1 MEVTASMVKDLR
13 EQTGAGMMDCKKA
26 LAETNGNM
34 EEAINYLREKGIA
47 KSAKKESRIAAEG
60 LANIYV
66 DGNKAVI
73 LEVNSE
79 TDFVSKNEEF
89 RAMIDTIGNALLKSN
104 ATTVE
109 EAKES
114 LNKMNLVGTIGELIV
129 EKTAKIGEKLSLRRF
144 EILTKNDDEHFGSYI
159 HMGGKIAALTLVK
172 GASEDVAKDVSMQAA
187 AMKPLYLNPSDVP
200 ADVLDNEKNVLKEQA
215 INEGKPADIAEK
227 MVQGRIQKFY
237 KEICL
242 AEQAFIKDGDLS
254 VAKYVANNGGEI
266 LKMVRYEVG
275 EGMEKRNDNFA
286 EEVMNQVKGN

>member
-1 MEVTASMVKDLR
+1 MEVTASMVKELR

-34 EEAINYLREKGIA
+34 DEAVNWLREKGIA

-89 RAMIDTIGNALLKSN
+89 RAMIDTIGGALLKSN
-104 ATTVE
+104 VETIE
-109 EAKES
+109 EAKE
-114 LNKMNLVGTIGELIV
+114 LTTDEGTVGELIV
-129 EKTAKIGEKLSLRRF
+129 NKTAKIGEKLSLRRF
-144 EILTKNDDEHFGSYI
+144 VIVNKNDDEFFGSYI
-159 HMGGKIAALTLVK
+159 HMGGKIAALTVVK
-172 GASEDVAKDVSMQAA
+172 GASEEVAKDVAMQAA
-187 AMKPLYLNPSDVP
+187 AMKPLYTFPSEVP
-200 ADVLDNEKNVLKEQA
+200 ADVIDNERTVLKEQA
-215 INEGKPADIAEK
+215 MNEGKPAEIAEK
-227 MVQGRIQKFY
+227 MVEGRIKKFY

-242 AEQAFIKDGDLS
+242 SEQAFIKDGDLS
-254 VAKYVANNGGEI
+254 VEKYVANNGGEI
-266 LKMVRYEVG
+266 KSMIRYEVG
-275 EGMEKRNDNFA
+275 EGMAKRNDNFA

>member
-13 EQTGAGMMDCKKA
+13 EKTGAGMMDCKKA

-34 EEAINYLREKGIA
+34 DEAINWLREKGIA

-89 RAMIDTIGNALLKSN
+89 IEMIDTIGKALLESDAK
-104 ATTVE
+104 TIE
-109 EAKES
+109 EAKEVATS
-114 LNKMNLVGTIGELIV
+114 EGTIGELIV
-129 EKTAKIGEKLSLRRF
+129 NKTAKIGEKLSLRRF
-144 EILTKNDDEHFGSYI
+144 AIVNKEDDEFFGSYI
-159 HMGGKIAALTLVK
+159 HMGGKIAALTVIK
-172 GASEDVAKDVSMQAA
+172 GANENVAKDVAMQAA
-187 AMKPLYLNPSDVP
+187 AMKPLYCFPSEVP

-215 INEGKPADIAEK
+215 MNEGKPADIAEK
-227 MVQGRIQKFY
+227 MVEGRIKKFY

-242 AEQAFIKDGDLS
+242 VEQAFIKDGDLT
-254 VAKYVANNGGEI
+254 VEKYVTNNGGEI
-266 LKMVRYEVG
+266 KSMIRYEVG

-286 EEVMNQVKGN
+286 EEVMSQVKGN

>member
-1 MEVTASMVKDLR
+1 MEVTASMVKELR

-34 EEAINYLREKGIA
+34 DEAVNWLREKGIA

-89 RAMIDTIGNALLKSN
+89 RAMIDTIGGALLKSN
-104 ATTVE
+104 VETIE
-109 EAKES
+109 EAKE
-114 LNKMNLVGTIGELIV
+114 LTTDEGTVGELIV
-129 EKTAKIGEKLSLRRF
+129 NKTAKIGEKLSLRRF
-144 EILTKNDDEHFGSYI
+144 AIVNKNDDEFFGSYI
-159 HMGGKIAALTLVK
+159 HMGGKIAALTVVK
-172 GASEDVAKDVSMQAA
+172 GASEEVSKDVAMQAA
-187 AMKPLYLNPSDVP
+187 AMKPLYTFPSEVP
-200 ADVLDNEKNVLKEQA
+200 ADVIDNERTVLKEQA
-215 INEGKPADIAEK
+215 MKEGKPAEIAEK
-227 MVQGRIQKFY
+227 MVEGRIKKFY

-242 AEQAFIKDGDLS
+242 SEQAFIKDGDLS
-254 VAKYVANNGGEI
+254 VEKYVANNGGEI
-266 LKMVRYEVG
+266 KSMIRYEVG
-275 EGMEKRNDNFA
+275 EGMAKRNDNFA